1 MDKKT
6 FSKQLGYYLKQLR
19 KEKSITQA
27 ELSDILGNNFQ
38 NVSAMERGEF
48 TPTIHT
54 VLKIAEAF
62 GMSLSEFII
71 GFESFLQNVT
81 AEDNLFKKS

>member
-6 FSKQLGYYLKQLR
+6 FSIQLGMYLKQLR

-27 ELSDILGNNFQ
+27 DLSDILGNNFQ

-54 VLKIAEAF
+54 VLKIAEAY

-71 GFESFLQNVT
+71 GFESFLQNVAT
-81 AEDNLFKKS
+81 EDNLIKKS

>member
-1 MDKKT
+1 M
-6 FSKQLGYYLKQLR
+6 YLKQLR

-27 ELSDILGNNFQ
+27 DLSDILGNNFQ

-48 TPTIHT
+48 TPAIHT

-81 AEDNLFKKS
+81 AEDNLIKKS

>member
-6 FSKQLGYYLKQLR
+6 FSIQLGLYLKHQR
-19 KEKSITQA
+19 KAKGMSQSD
-27 ELSDILGNNFQ
+27 LSAVLGNNFQ

-54 VLKIAEAF
+54 VLKIAEAY

-71 GFESFLQNVT
+71 GFESFLQNVAT
-81 AEDNLFKKS
+81 EDNLIKKS

>member
-6 FSKQLGYYLKQLR
+6 YSKFLGQYLKQIR
-19 KEKSITQA
+19 IEKGMSQSD
-27 ELSDILGNNFQ
+27 LSAVLGNNFQ

-54 VLKIAEAF
+54 VHKIAQAF
-62 GMSLSEFII
+62 GMSLSEFIL
-71 GFESFLQNVT
+71 GFESFLQHVP
-81 AEDNLFKKS
+81 S